1 MNKAN
6 VSVGDEVKPFDLGL
20 VAGIGV
26 QFGHAVAEFRY
37 THGVLHINE
46 DDNGED
52 DRVKNRV
59 LSLTFGV
66 RFP

>member
-1 MNKAN
+1 M
-6 VSVGDEVKPFDLGL
+6 VETHGL
-20 VAGIGV
+20 LIGEAADPEIVAAITEL
-26 QFGHAVAEFRY
+26 ARAEP
-37 THGVLHINE
+37 GVLHINE